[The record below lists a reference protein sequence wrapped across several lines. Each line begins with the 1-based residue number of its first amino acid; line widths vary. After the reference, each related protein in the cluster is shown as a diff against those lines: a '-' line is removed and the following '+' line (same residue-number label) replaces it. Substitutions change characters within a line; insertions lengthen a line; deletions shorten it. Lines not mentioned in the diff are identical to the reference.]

1 MGSANHP
8 TRSPNGLD
16 GKRSTVLAEGRSESL
31 VGKRSTV
38 LAEGRTESLAGK
50 RSEGFLGKRFRG
62 LTAVIFKN
70 NPIARTLQKI
80 LVNHFYQM
88 NAGFFA
94 FLFFVLFGV
103 VKGGQLIDYHYSL
116 IIAFLESPI
125 ILVGVLL
132 AWVLYT
138 LKCSNYIIKRIL
150 EPRQLFL
157 SSLNHLS
164 NRQLFAWMLFVQ
176 VQVFAP
182 VWVYAAIASAVA
194 IHLHH
199 WSQAGT
205 MVLAN
210 LVLMV
215 IASRW
220 YSSTIRHHGTDAL
233 FGKGTFFGNWVFSGI
248 FEFFGKWANWARVG
262 LQNRFVK
269 PVFSF
274 AIIHLFRER
283 KQMLLLTKVFTLLF
297 LYGFIQLYEPYKPDS
312 RPILLCFLLIVGSH
326 SALIQQI
333 RAFEREFLPFLR
345 NLPMKIPIRF
355 LHLLAMYALLFLPEL
370 LYVWMAYPL
379 HFTLLEYPKIVLM
392 VLSLAAFLH
401 SILLVYEMPSEDY
414 LNSVFGMMAVLFFVL
429 LYNPGILFFL
439 LVLLIAYVFFHHH
452 IYG

>member
-1 MGSANHP
+1 MSQMFPTNKRLANI
-8 TRSPNGLD
+8 SKIKFG
-16 GKRSTVLAEGRSESL
+16 GIGRI
-31 VGKRSTV
+31 
-38 LAEGRTESLAGK
+38 
-50 RSEGFLGKRFRG
+50 
-62 LTAVIFKN
+62 IFKN
-70 NPIARTLQKI
+70 NPIARTLQMV

-116 IIAFLESPI
+116 IIAFLESPVI
-125 ILVGVLL
+125 MAGVIL

-138 LKCSNYIIKRIL
+138 LKCTNYLVKRIL

-157 SSLNHLS
+157 TCLNHLS
-164 NRQLFAWMLFVQ
+164 NKQLFAWMLLTQ

-182 VWVYAAIASAVA
+182 VWVYAAIATAVA
-194 IHLHH
+194 IHLNL
-199 WSQAGT
+199 WAQAGT

-210 LVLMV
+210 LVLIGV
-215 IASRW
+215 AALC
-220 YSSTIRHHGTDAL
+220 YTSTIRHHGTDAFL
-233 FGKGTFFGNWVFSGI
+233 
-248 FEFFGKWANWARVG
+248 GKWGFLRKWAALAG
-262 LQNRFVK
+262 ISLQNRLVK

-283 KQMLLLTKVFTLLF
+283 KQMLLLTKLFTFLF
-297 LYGFIQLYEPYKPDS
+297 LFGFIQLYEPYKPDP

-345 NLPMKIPIRF
+345 NLPMKIPTRF

-379 HFTLLEYPKIVLM
+379 HFTLLEYPQIVLM
-392 VLSLAAFLH
+392 VLALAAFLH

>member
-1 MGSANHP
+1 MNQ
-8 TRSPNGLD
+8 RNQPNNLSIKLSKRKFGGL
-16 GKRSTVLAEGRSESL
+16 G
-31 VGKRSTV
+31 
-38 LAEGRTESLAGK
+38 
-50 RSEGFLGKRFRG
+50 
-62 LTAVIFKN
+62 AVIFKN
-70 NPIARTLQKI
+70 NPIARILQSV

-116 IIAFLESPI
+116 IIAFLESPVI
-125 ILVGVLL
+125 MAGVIL
-132 AWVLYT
+132 AWILYT

-157 SSLNHLS
+157 TCLNHLN
-164 NRQLFAWMLFVQ
+164 NRQLFAWMLFTH

-182 VWVYAAIASAVA
+182 VWVYAAIATAVA
-194 IHLHH
+194 IQLDL
-199 WSQAGT
+199 WFQAGT
-205 MVLAN
+205 IVIAN
-210 LVLMV
+210 LIL
-215 IASRW
+215 ILAAARW
-220 YSSTIRHHGTDAL
+220 YTSTIRHHGTDAFL
-233 FGKGTFFGNWVFSGI
+233 
-248 FEFFGKWANWARVG
+248 GKWGFLSKWAAMTG
-262 LQNRFVK
+262 ISWQKRFVK
-269 PVFSF
+269 PVFSY

-283 KQMLLLTKVFTLLF
+283 KQMLFLTKVFTLLF
-297 LYGFIQLYEPYKPDS
+297 LYGFIQLYEPYKPDP

-345 NLPMKIPIRF
+345 NLPVIIPIRF

-379 HFTLLEYPKIVLM
+379 HFTLLEYPQIVLM
-392 VLSLAAFLH
+392 VLALAAFLH

-439 LVLLIAYVFFHHH
+439 LVLLVAYVFFHHH

>member
-1 MGSANHP
+1 MS
-8 TRSPNGLD
+8 
-16 GKRSTVLAEGRSESL
+16 K
-31 VGKRSTV
+31 
-38 LAEGRTESLAGK
+38 
-50 RSEGFLGKRFRG
+50 
-62 LTAVIFKN
+62 

-125 ILVGVLL
+125 ILVGVIF
-132 AWVLYT
+132 AWILYT

-164 NRQLFAWMLFVQ
+164 NKQLFAWMLFVQ

-182 VWVYAAIASAVA
+182 VWVYATIASAVA

-199 WSQAGT
+199 WAQAGI
-205 MVLAN
+205 MILAN
-210 LVLMV
+210 LVLIV
-215 IASRW
+215 TAARW
-220 YSSTIRHHGTDAL
+220 YSSTIRHHGTTAFL
-233 FGKGTFFGNWVFSGI
+233 
-248 FEFFGKWANWARVG
+248 GKWEL
-262 LQNRFVK
+262 LQSIQWSIGFVK

-274 AIIHLFRER
+274 AIFHLFRER
-283 KQMLLLTKVFTLLF
+283 KQMLLLTKLFTLLF
-297 LYGFIQLYEPYKPDS
+297 LYGFIQLYEPYKPDP

-326 SALIQQI
+326 SSLILQI

-345 NLPMKIPIRF
+345 NLPVKISVRF
-355 LHLLAMYALLFLPEL
+355 LQLLLTYALLFLPEYI
-370 LYVWMAYPL
+370 YVWSAYPL

-401 SILLVYEMPSEDY
+401 SILLVYDMLSEDY

-439 LVLLIAYVFFHHH
+439 LVLLVAYVFFHHH

>member
-1 MGSANHP
+1 M
-8 TRSPNGLD
+8 
-16 GKRSTVLAEGRSESL
+16 ST
-31 VGKRSTV
+31 K
-38 LAEGRTESLAGK
+38 
-50 RSEGFLGKRFRG
+50 
-62 LTAVIFKN
+62 
-70 NPIARTLQKI
+70 PIARILQSV

-125 ILVGVLL
+125 ILAGVIL

-138 LKCSNYIIKRIL
+138 LKSTNYIIKRIL

-157 SSLNHLS
+157 TCLNHLS
-164 NRQLFAWMLFVQ
+164 NKQLFAWMLLTQ

-182 VWVYAAIASAVA
+182 VWVYAAIATAVA
-194 IHLHH
+194 IHLHY
-199 WSQAGT
+199 WAQAGII
-205 MVLAN
+205 VLAN
-210 LVLMV
+210 LVL
-215 IASRW
+215 IFTASRW
-220 YSSTIRHHGTDAL
+220 YMSTIRHHGTEGFL
-233 FGKGTFFGNWVFSGI
+233 
-248 FEFFGKWANWARVG
+248 GKWAFLDKWTAWISWK
-262 LQNRFVK
+262 NRFVK
-269 PVFSF
+269 PVFTF
-274 AIIHLFRER
+274 AMLHLLRER

-297 LYGFIQLYEPYKPDS
+297 LYGFIQLYEPYKPDP

-345 NLPMKIPIRF
+345 NLPVKIPIRF
-355 LHLLAMYALLFLPEL
+355 LHLLIMYSLLFLPEL

-379 HFTLLEYPKIVLM
+379 HFTLLEYPQIVLM
-392 VLSLAAFLH
+392 VLALAAFLH
-401 SILLVYEMPSEDY
+401 SILLVYDMPSEDY
-414 LNSVFGMMAVLFFVL
+414 MNSVFGMMAVLFFVL

>member
-1 MGSANHP
+1 MSQISQTNKL
-8 TRSPNGLD
+8 SVKLSNL
-16 GKRSTVLAEGRSESL
+16 K
-31 VGKRSTV
+31 
-38 LAEGRTESLAGK
+38 
-50 RSEGFLGKRFRG
+50 FRG
-62 LTAVIFKN
+62 LTGVIFKN

-125 ILVGVLL
+125 ILAGVLL

-176 VQVFAP
+176 MQVFAP

-199 WSQAGT
+199 WAQAGI
-205 MVLAN
+205 MVLTN

-215 IASRW
+215 IAARW

-233 FGKGTFFGNWVFSGI
+233 L
-248 FEFFGKWANWARVG
+248 GKWTFLERWNLFAGIPWWNK
-262 LQNRFVK
+262 LVK

-274 AIIHLFRER
+274 AIFHLLRER
-283 KQMLLLTKVFTLLF
+283 KQMLLLTKF
-297 LYGFIQLYEPYKPDS
+297 
-312 RPILLCFLLIVGSH
+312 SH
-326 SALIQQI
+326 CCSC
-333 RAFEREFLPFLR
+333 
-345 NLPMKIPIRF
+345 
-355 LHLLAMYALLFLPEL
+355 
-370 LYVWMAYPL
+370 
-379 HFTLLEYPKIVLM
+379 T
-392 VLSLAAFLH
+392 VLSNSMNLINPIPGPYCFVFY
-401 SILLVYEMPSEDY
+401 SLL
-414 LNSVFGMMAVLFFVL
+414 G
-429 LYNPGILFFL
+429 
-439 LVLLIAYVFFHHH
+439 LIAL
-452 IYG
+452 

>member
-1 MGSANHP
+1 M
-8 TRSPNGLD
+8 
-16 GKRSTVLAEGRSESL
+16 ST
-31 VGKRSTV
+31 K
-38 LAEGRTESLAGK
+38 
-50 RSEGFLGKRFRG
+50 
-62 LTAVIFKN
+62 
-70 NPIARTLQKI
+70 PIARILQFV

-103 VKGGQLIDYHYSL
+103 VKGGQLVDYHYSL

-125 ILVGVLL
+125 ILAGVIL

-138 LKCSNYIIKRIL
+138 LKSTNYIIKRIL

-157 SSLNHLS
+157 TCLNHLS
-164 NRQLFAWMLFVQ
+164 NKQLFAWMLLTQ

-182 VWVYAAIASAVA
+182 VWIYATIATAVA

-199 WSQAGT
+199 WAQAGII
-205 MVLAN
+205 VLAN
-210 LVLMV
+210 LVL
-215 IASRW
+215 IFTASRW
-220 YSSTIRHHGTDAL
+220 YMSTIRHHGTEGFL
-233 FGKGTFFGNWVFSGI
+233 
-248 FEFFGKWANWARVG
+248 GKWAFLDKWTAG
-262 LQNRFVK
+262 ISWKNRFVK

-274 AIIHLFRER
+274 AILHLFRER

-297 LYGFIQLYEPYKPDS
+297 LYGFIQLYEPYKPDP
-312 RPILLCFLLIVGSH
+312 RPILLGFLLIVGSH

-333 RAFEREFLPFLR
+333 RAFEREFLTFLR
-345 NLPMKIPIRF
+345 NLPIKIPIRF
-355 LHLLAMYALLFLPEL
+355 LHLLIMYSLLFLPEL

-379 HFTLLEYPKIVLM
+379 HFTLLEYPQIVLM
-392 VLSLAAFLH
+392 VLALAAFLH
-401 SILLVYEMPSEDY
+401 SILLVYDMPSEDY
-414 LNSVFGMMAVLFFVL
+414 MNSVFGMMAVLFFVL

>member
-1 MGSANHP
+1 MNQ
-8 TRSPNGLD
+8 RNQPNNLSIKLSKRKFGGL
-16 GKRSTVLAEGRSESL
+16 G
-31 VGKRSTV
+31 
-38 LAEGRTESLAGK
+38 
-50 RSEGFLGKRFRG
+50 
-62 LTAVIFKN
+62 AVIFKN
-70 NPIARTLQKI
+70 KPIARILQSV

-116 IIAFLESPI
+116 IIAFLESPVI
-125 ILVGVLL
+125 MAGVIL

-138 LKCSNYIIKRIL
+138 LKCTNYLIKRIL

-157 SSLNHLS
+157 TCLNHLS
-164 NRQLFAWMLFVQ
+164 NRQLFAWMLLTQ

-182 VWVYAAIASAVA
+182 VWVYAAIATAVA
-194 IHLHH
+194 IHLNL
-199 WSQAGT
+199 WAQAGT

-210 LVLMV
+210 LVL
-215 IASRW
+215 IGAAARC
-220 YSSTIRHHGTDAL
+220 YTSTIRHHGTDAFL
-233 FGKGTFFGNWVFSGI
+233 
-248 FEFFGKWANWARVG
+248 GKWGFLRKWAAMTG
-262 LQNRFVK
+262 ISWQNRLVK

-274 AIIHLFRER
+274 AIFHLFRER

-297 LYGFIQLYEPYKPDS
+297 LYGFIQLYEPYKPDP

-355 LHLLAMYALLFLPEL
+355 LHLLAMYGLLFLPEL
-370 LYVWMAYPL
+370 VYVWMAYPL
-379 HFTLLEYPKIVLM
+379 HFTLLEYPQIVMM
-392 VLSLAAFLH
+392 VLALAAFLH

-439 LVLLIAYVFFHHH
+439 LVLLIAYVFFHQH

>member
-1 MGSANHP
+1 MSRLSLSNNI
-8 TRSPNGLD
+8 SNKLS
-16 GKRSTVLAEGRSESL
+16 KRT
-31 VGKRSTV
+31 
-38 LAEGRTESLAGK
+38 
-50 RSEGFLGKRFRG
+50 FRG
-62 LTAVIFKN
+62 LGELIFQN

-94 FLFFVLFGV
+94 FLFFALFGV

-116 IIAFLESPI
+116 ILAFLESPI
-125 ILVGVLL
+125 IMAGGIL
-132 AWVLYT
+132 AWTLYT
-138 LKCSNYIIKRIL
+138 LKCTNYIIKRIL

-157 SSLNHLS
+157 TSLNHLS
-164 NRQLFAWMLFVQ
+164 NKQLFAWMLFTQ

-182 VWVYAAIASAVA
+182 VWVYAAIATAVA
-194 IHLHH
+194 IHLNH
-199 WSQAGT
+199 WAQAGI

-210 LVLMV
+210 LVLIGAAARCYTSV
-215 IASRW
+215 
-220 YSSTIRHHGTDAL
+220 IRHHGIGGFLGRWVILGWAAL
-233 FGKGTFFGNWVFSGI
+233 AGTSWQS
-248 FEFFGKWANWARVG
+248 K
-262 LQNRFVK
+262 FVK
-269 PVFSF
+269 PVFSY
-274 AIIHLFRER
+274 AIFHLFKER

-297 LYGFIQLYEPYKPDS
+297 LYGFIHLYEPYKPDP

-345 NLPMKIPIRF
+345 NLPVKISVRF

-379 HFTLLEYPKIVLM
+379 HFTLLEYPQIVLM
-392 VLSLAAFLH
+392 VLALTAFLH
-401 SILLVYEMPSEDY
+401 SILLVYDMPSEDY